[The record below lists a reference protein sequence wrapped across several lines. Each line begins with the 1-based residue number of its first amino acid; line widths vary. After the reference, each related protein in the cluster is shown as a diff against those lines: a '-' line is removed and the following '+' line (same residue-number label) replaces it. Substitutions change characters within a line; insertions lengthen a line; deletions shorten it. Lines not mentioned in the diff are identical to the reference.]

1 MENKEPLLS
10 ICIPTNG
17 IVEWVGPVIDSIYA
31 QGVDNS
37 LFEVVITD
45 NGCKSEL
52 AETVKKYNHEN
63 LRYYRTSSQ
72 GFTNQID
79 AFEKCNG
86 VFCKMLNHR
95 SKMNPGSIEAIL
107 EIVRAHQD
115 KKPIMYF
122 AEGHAEGGEYIECT
136 NTDEFVRRLGI
147 WTSWSCGTG
156 AWKQDLKDLSR
167 KKVDTMF
174 PHTFFLF
181 ELREET
187 DYFIWNGE
195 YEVMASDS
203 GKGGYDLFQTFGV
216 GFLDILTG
224 LRTRKRISMDTF
236 IGVKKELLSFLEE
249 LFLKEAVLPTKHT
262 FIIGDVCKSICVYYS
277 KIAYYKMV
285 LKAWLKAP
293 FCYVKRILKKRYP
306 SAPHA

>member
-17 IVEWVGPVIDSIYA
+17 IVEWVVPVIDSIYA

-37 LFEVVITD
+37 LFEVVIAD
-45 NGCKSEL
+45 NGSKTEL
-52 AETVKKYNHEN
+52 AEAVKRYSYNN
-63 LRYYRTSSQ
+63 FRYYQTSSQ

-95 SKMNPGSIEAIL
+95 SKMTPGSIEAIL
-107 EIVRAHQD
+107 DIVRKYQG
-115 KKPIMYF
+115 KKPILYF
-122 AEGHAEGGEYIECT
+122 AEGHAKGGEFIECI
-136 NTDEFVRRLGI
+136 NTDELVRSLGI

-156 AWKQDLKDLSR
+156 AWKQDLEDIRS
-167 KKVDTMF
+167 KKVDKMF
-174 PHTFFLF
+174 PHTVFLF

-187 DYFIWNGE
+187 DYVIWNGK

-216 GFLDILTG
+216 VFLDILTG
-224 LRTRKRISMDTF
+224 LRTRKKISKDTF
-236 IGVKKELLSFLEE
+236 IGVKKDLLTFLEE
-249 LFLKEAVLPTKHT
+249 LYLKEAVLPTEHT
-262 FIIGDVCKSICVYYS
+262 FIIGDVCKSLCVYYS
-277 KIAYYKMV
+277 KIAYYTMV

-293 FCYVKRILKKRYP
+293 GYYMIRILKKAI
-306 SAPHA
+306 S